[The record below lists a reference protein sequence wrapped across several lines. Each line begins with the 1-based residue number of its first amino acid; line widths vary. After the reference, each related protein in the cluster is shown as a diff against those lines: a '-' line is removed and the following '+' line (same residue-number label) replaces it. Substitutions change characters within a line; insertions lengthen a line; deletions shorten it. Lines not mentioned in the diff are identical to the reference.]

1 MLGHMTTSPIFI
13 VGCPRS
19 GTTLLRNLLR
29 SHPRLTFPS
38 ESHFIPLFYRAYG
51 HPRTE
56 QDAVALAKR
65 MLGLQ
70 WVCQWNVS
78 ITPQEFAGLDR
89 TFQTVIGRLF
99 EAWARKEGKPRWGDK
114 TPHYVEEIPV
124 LAELFPAGRIIH
136 IIRDGR
142 DVALSWLKAGFEPRN
157 LYTAAM
163 LWQRYVSAGCRDG
176 ARLPPATYLEVRYE
190 ALVDQPETTMRK
202 VCAFVDEPFTEAVLH
217 PSPIRG
223 ILRPKIIGGGVPEVA
238 AKLERIAPS
247 AVDWTVEMPPVD
259 RLLFE
264 SIAGDLLEILGY
276 EVSGARRSIS
286 AGERLAWGLH
296 HQLWWVIERLN
307 TKGSHRWLLAHLELR
322 RAAARARARQVAAP
336 GSSPST

>member
-1 MLGHMTTSPIFI
+1 MLGHMTSSPIFI

-29 SHPRLTFPS
+29 SHPQLTFPS

-56 QDAVALAKR
+56 RDAVALAAR
-65 MLGLQ
+65 ILRLQ
-70 WVCQWNVS
+70 WFRQWHVR
-78 ITPQEFAGLDR
+78 IEAGEFAPDR
-89 TFQTVIGRLF
+89 TFQAVTCRLF
-99 EAWARKEGKPRWGDK
+99 EAWARKEGKHRWGDK

-157 LYTAAM
+157 VYTAAM

-176 ARLPPATYLEVRYE
+176 ALLPPATYLEVRYE
-190 ALVDQPETTMRK
+190 ALVKQPDTTMRK
-202 VCAFVDEPFTEAVLH
+202 VCAFVDESFTEAVLH

-223 ILRPKIIGGGVPEVA
+223 ILRPKIIGGGVPEA
-238 AKLERIAPS
+238 ASKLESIAPS
-247 AVDWTVEMPPVD
+247 AVDWTVEMPSAD

-276 EVSGARRSIS
+276 EVTGARRSIS
-286 AGERLAWGLH
+286 AGERMAWSLH
-296 HQLWWVIERLN
+296 HRLWWVIERLN

-336 GSSPST
+336 DSSPST

>member
-1 MLGHMTTSPIFI
+1 MPELMTSSPIFI

-38 ESHFIPLFYRAYG
+38 ESHFIPLFYHAYG

-56 QDAVALAKR
+56 RDAVELAER

-70 WVCQWNVS
+70 WVRQWNVS
-78 ITPQEFAGLDR
+78 LTPQEFAPDR

-99 EAWARKEGKPRWGDK
+99 EAWARKEDKPRWGDK
-114 TPHYVEEIPV
+114 TPHYVEDLPV
-124 LAELFPAGRIIH
+124 LARLFPAGRIVH

-142 DVALSWLKAGFEPRN
+142 DVALSWLRAGFEPRN
-157 LYTAAM
+157 LYTAAT
-163 LWQRYVSAGCRDG
+163 LWKRYASAGRRDG
-176 ARLPPATYLEVRYE
+176 AQLPSTTYLEVRYE
-190 ALVDQPETTMRK
+190 ALVNQPDATMRT
-202 VCAFVDEPFTEAVLH
+202 VCAFIGESYTQAVLH

-223 ILRPKIIGGGVPEVA
+223 ILRPKIIGGGVPEA
-238 AKLERIAPS
+238 ASKLDSIAPS
-247 AVDWTVEMPPVD
+247 AVDWTVDMPPAD

-264 SIAGDLLEILGY
+264 TIAGDLLEILGY
-276 EVSGARRSIS
+276 EVTGVRRPIS

-296 HQLWWVIERLN
+296 HRLWWIIERLN
-307 TKGSHRWLLAHLELR
+307 TKGSHRWLLADLELR
-322 RAAARARARQVAAP
+322 RAAARARARSVAP
-336 GSSPST
+336 PDSPQPT

>member
-1 MLGHMTTSPIFI
+1 MPGRMTSSPIFI

-29 SHPRLTFPS
+29 SHPQLTFPS
-38 ESHFIPLFYRAYG
+38 ESHFIPWFYRAYG

-56 QDAVALAKR
+56 RDAVALAAR
-65 MLGLQ
+65 ILRLQ
-70 WVCQWNVS
+70 WVRQWHIRVE
-78 ITPQEFAGLDR
+78 PGEFAPDR
-89 TFQTVIGRLF
+89 TFQAVTHRLF
-99 EAWARKEGKPRWGDK
+99 EAWTRKEGKHRWGDK

-157 LYTAAM
+157 LYTAAT
-163 LWQRYVSAGCRDG
+163 LWKRYASAGRRDG
-176 ARLPPATYLEVRYE
+176 ALLPPATYLEVRYE
-190 ALVDQPETTMRK
+190 SLVNQPDATMRK
-202 VCAFVDEPFTEAVLH
+202 VCGFIGEPYTEVVLR

-223 ILRPKIIGGGVPEVA
+223 ILRPKIIGGGLPEA
-238 AKLERIAPS
+238 ASKLERIAPA
-247 AVDWTVEMPPVD
+247 AVHWPTEMTQAD

-264 SIAGDLLEILGY
+264 SIAGELLQTLGY
-276 EVSGARRSIS
+276 DVTGVRRSIS

-296 HQLWWVIERLN
+296 HRLWWVLERLN
-307 TKGSHRWLLAHLELR
+307 TKGSHRWLLANLELR
-322 RAAARARARQVAAP
+322 LAVARARGRQVAP
-336 GSSPST
+336 PDSSQST

>member
-1 MLGHMTTSPIFI
+1 MPGRMTSSPIFI

-38 ESHFIPLFYRAYG
+38 ESHFIPWFYRAYG

-56 QDAVALAKR
+56 RDAVALATR
-65 MLGLQ
+65 ILRLQ
-70 WVCQWNVS
+70 WIRQWHIRVE
-78 ITPQEFAGLDR
+78 PGEFAPDR
-89 TFQTVIGRLF
+89 TFQAVIHRLF
-99 EAWARKEGKPRWGDK
+99 GAYTRIEDKPRWGDK
-114 TPHYVEEIPV
+114 TPHYVEAIPV
-124 LAELFPAGRIIH
+124 LADLFPAGRIIH

-157 LYTAAM
+157 LFTAAT
-163 LWQRYVSAGCRDG
+163 LWKRYVSAGRRDG
-176 ARLPPATYLEVRYE
+176 AQLPPATYLEVRYE
-190 ALVDQPETTMRK
+190 ALIDRPDVTMQT
-202 VCAFVDEPFTEAVLH
+202 VCAFIAEPYTEAVLR

-223 ILRPKIIGGGVPEVA
+223 ILRPKIIGGGVPEA
-238 AKLERIAPS
+238 ASRLERIAPS
-247 AVDWTVEMPPVD
+247 AVDWTTEMPPAD

-264 SIAGDLLEILGY
+264 SIAGDVLESLGY
-276 EVSGARRSIS
+276 DVSGVRRSLS

-296 HQLWWVIERLN
+296 HRLWWVLERLN

-322 RAAARARARQVAAP
+322 RAVARARTRQVAP
-336 GSSPST
+336 PDSSQPT